1 MVSPLRAL
9 ECKYWATIIKRA
21 EREIKKDANIAEH
34 ATPRTEWWSSVYVE
48 LVLVLGQVRGLC
60 EGGQFHHPVLV
71 GADEQFLA
79 V

>member
-1 MVSPLRAL
+1 MVSPLSAL

-48 LVLVLGQVRGLC
+48 LVLVLGQGARLMRGRSIP
-60 EGGQFHHPVLV
+60 QFRI
-71 GADEQFLA
+71 GAHE
-79 V
+79 

>member
-34 ATPRTEWWSSVYVE
+34 DHSKNGAEWSSVYVE
-48 LVLVLGQVRGLC
+48 LVLVLGQGARLMRGRSIP
-60 EGGQFHHPVLV
+60 QFRI
-71 GADEQFLA
+71 GAHE
-79 V
+79 